1 MDKYGFSDYQ
11 RPLISIVIP
20 TSNGAQTIGAVLGS
34 LASQDYENLE
44 IIIID
49 NGSTDN
55 TESVVK
61 NFINKSNRVVRY
73 YKYPNKL
80 GHAGA
85 INEGIRKASGNVIVV
100 LHDDVVLCQH
110 NWLSSMLEVLS
121 KDNVGVVSSL
131 FITDP
136 NELSGINK
144 VFAYIY
150 ILGWHKPDTNIN
162 IREVLYTGLNNDM
175 IKKDV
180 IDKVGLLDET
190 YKYGAHDIDFS
201 EKVRRLGYK
210 IVLNPRV
217 CVRHILSSHQRSLK
231 SHLIKAW
238 QYGFPSGIILK
249 RYGYLPNIDNLYLA
263 ISLLLF
269 AISIININIALLAS
283 IILLA
288 LSFIIEPPN
297 YYGKSKHLIRLRKIL
312 VNIAGAIIFLILFK
326 GTFFIVP
333 LLGGAS
339 MARAILSSFNAFR
352 EQHDVILSLLV
363 LVFHPIWS
371 LINGVAV
378 LAGIPWFLL
387 KKSAQSQHNK

>member
-1 MDKYGFSDYQ
+1 MSYSNNQG
-11 RPLISIVIP
+11 PLVSVVIP
-20 TSNGAQTIGAVLGS
+20 TSNGAQTIGAVLES
-34 LASQDYENLE
+34 LASQDYQNIE

-55 TESVVK
+55 TENVVK
-61 NFINKSNRVVRY
+61 SFMSRLSKPVKY
-73 YKYPNKL
+73 FKYPDKL

-85 INEGIRKASGNVIVV
+85 INEGIRKASGDVIIV
-100 LHDDVVLCQH
+100 LHDDVVLCQR
-110 NWLSSMLEVLS
+110 NWISSMLEILN
-121 KDNVGVVSSL
+121 KDNVGVASSL

-136 NELSGINK
+136 GELSGINK
-144 VFAYIY
+144 AFAYIY
-150 ILGWHKPDTNIN
+150 ILGWHKPVVKISTQ
-162 IREVLYTGLNNDM
+162 EVLYTGLNNDV
-175 IKKDV
+175 IKREV
-180 IDKVGLLDET
+180 IERVGLMDET
-190 YKYGAHDIDFS
+190 YKYSIHDIDFS
-201 EKVRRLGYK
+201 EKVRRIGYK
-210 IVLNPRV
+210 IVLNPKV
-217 CVRHILSSHQRSLK
+217 CAKHILSSHQRSLK

-249 RYGYLPNIDNLYLA
+249 RYGYLPNIDNMYL
-263 ISLLLF
+263 IVSLIMFALSLF
-269 AISIININIALLAS
+269 NINIALLISA
-283 IILLA
+283 IFMAI
-288 LSFIIEPPN
+288 SFIVEPPN

-326 GTFFIVP
+326 GTFFIIP